1 MVRSGKRLRR
11 LTAVL
16 LAAAL
21 FMSLFV
27 NAGVSAKTA
36 SDASGK
42 WVHAKNGKWWYRYSD
57 GTWPAA
63 SWLQV
68 GGKWYHFNAK
78 GWMQTGWIRD
88 GGDWYYLGI
97 GGSMRT
103 GWVRDNGKW
112 YYMNKS
118 GRMRTGWL
126 QEKGKW
132 YFLGGNGAMKTG
144 EITVKGKRYLMGED
158 GALQEDLTERDACS
172 AALSESGFRL
182 LQQVCEQEQTQGQ
195 NVLISPVSAQMALGM
210 TATGSDTDSNT
221 QKEMMQVLMPGC
233 NAAPADLNSEMS
245 ALTGR
250 MTSTKYSDKV
260 SWQVSNSVWSK
271 TNDTVQLRESF
282 VADVMEAYGAEFFE
296 EPFDES
302 TVQKVNDWVK
312 ENTRDRIPKILDSLT
327 EDTVILL
334 INALAFDGAWQDPV
348 EDERV
353 QKGTFTNADG
363 TVSNVNMMSTH
374 ERRAILW
381 NGGIGLIRPYKGGE
395 YTFVA
400 ILPPE
405 GQTAEEYLELIVSTD
420 GEFFSEAYRNADTKR
435 GVNAKIPEFKV
446 EYGVLLNDSLKAL
459 GMQEAFSRDDAC
471 FGAMVTEDS
480 DPVYISKVI
489 QKTSLKLDRYG
500 TEAAAATVVA
510 MEKNGAALDQPVP
523 YEVILDRPF
532 IYGIV
537 DNATGVPIFLGIQNC
552 MPEGE

>member
-126 QEKGKW
+126 QQ
-132 YFLGGNGAMKTG
+132 FL
-144 EITVKGKRYLMGED
+144 
-158 GALQEDLTERDACS
+158 
-172 AALSESGFRL
+172 ALSESGFRL

-195 NVLISPVSAQMALGM
+195 NVLISPGSAQMALGM

-250 MTSTKYSDKV
+250 MTSTKYPDKV

-537 DNATGVPIFLGIQNC
+537 DNASGVPIFLGIQNC